1 MTLLVGQRVHTTVL
15 HEYEFIF
22 DVDGVLSDDG
32 KGIDNHL
39 VELLAELNRKSG
51 RITIVTGGLLESFF
65 KKQTISETRLDFLK
79 EHIDT
84 FYGSLGNEIY
94 IPKTGNY
101 FTRGEYVSLDGVRDI
116 IKQYWLLNSD
126 GKFSYYQKF
135 EDCFERR
142 PGMVNFSLIDRK
154 LAPVTKREV
163 LKYYGDQREGL
174 MKALEQWKVQVL
186 RGGITSLDFTWVGKE
201 QVWTDICAKRKFQG
215 GNLKKGMVFGDK
227 CGVGGNDEK
236 LSRIVYNTG
245 GVVHQINGGTKQ
257 TIEVLNTLLQKPEI
271 TYRKSL

>member
-1 MTLLVGQRVHTTVL
+1 MTLRVDRKELISVL

-22 DVDGVLSDDG
+22 DVDGVLADDG
-32 KGIDNHL
+32 KGIDNHI
-39 VELLAELNRKSG
+39 VELLAELNRKYAH
-51 RITIVTGGLLESFF
+51 ITIVTGGLLESFF
-65 KKQTISETRLDFLK
+65 TKQTISATRLDFLK

-94 IPKTGNY
+94 IPKTHGY

-116 IKQYWLLNSD
+116 LKQYWLFNTKD
-126 GKFSYYQKF
+126 KFGYYQKF
-135 EDCFERR
+135 EECFERR

-154 LAPVTKREV
+154 LATETKREV
-163 LKYYGDQREGL
+163 LKHYGDHRQGI
-174 MKALEQWKVQVL
+174 MKALDQWKVQVL

-201 QVWTDICAKRKFQG
+201 QVWTDLCAKRKFQG

-236 LSRIVYNTG
+236 LSRIVYSNG
-245 GVVHQINGGTKQ
+245 GVVHQINAGTKQ
-257 TIEVLNTLLQKPEI
+257 TIGILNDLLQKPEI
-271 TYRKSL
+271 TYRKTL